1 MNLVIKLSIFI
12 LLLFTIFYLFK
23 YRRDKYVFHRYFT
36 ILLSLGFLAMAVFA
50 AIADDIQFVA
60 IGITIFGYFL
70 GYFYE

>member
-36 ILLSLGFLAMAVFA
+36 ILLSLGFFAMAFLA
-50 AIADDIQFVA
+50 AIADDILFVS
-60 IGITIFGYFL
+60 IGVVWFGYFL